1 MLHPNW
7 VLLSL
12 ALSLFGAIRYS
23 VLTAR
28 GQVRP
33 NLVTWGLWAAA
44 PLIGFFAQLDAGVG
58 MPALQTLGAG
68 VAPLIVFAT
77 GILSRHAR
85 VRVTAFDIWCGVFS
99 VAALAVWV
107 GLGRAAVAVLVAIA
121 ADAVAAF
128 PTYRKAWNDPA
139 SESVLFFVLVVIGSL
154 VTLATVTTLDPAA
167 WGFCAWL
174 LVNALVIL
182 GILGW
187 RRPRVPQ
194 TYVPA

>member
-1 MLHPNW
+1 M
-7 VLLSL
+7 
-12 ALSLFGAIRYS
+12 
-23 VLTAR
+23 LTAR

-33 NLVTWGLWAAA
+33 NLVSWGLWAAA

-77 GILSRHAR
+77 GFLSRHAR

-99 VAALAVWV
+99 AAALAVWV
-107 GLGRAAVAVLVAIA
+107 GLGRAAIAVFVAIA

-128 PTYRKAWNDPA
+128 PTYRKAWIDPA

-167 WGFCAWL
+167 WGFSAWL
-174 LVNALVIL
+174 LVNALLIL

-187 RRPRVPQ
+187 RRPRAPR